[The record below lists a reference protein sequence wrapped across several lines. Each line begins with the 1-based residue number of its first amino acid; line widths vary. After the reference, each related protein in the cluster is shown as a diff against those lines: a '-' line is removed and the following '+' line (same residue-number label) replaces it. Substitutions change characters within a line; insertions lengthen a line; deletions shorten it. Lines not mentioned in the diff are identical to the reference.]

1 MTPSGHSPSE
11 TLSEQRWGL
20 GVCNLRNSIRLS
32 ISILSG
38 FVGLAMIAA
47 GAWGFF
53 LLNDA
58 GPEVEVALSDYAIAI
73 ELIGGG
79 LGMIGLAQALHLLL
93 EVNERG

>member
-1 MTPSGHSPSE
+1 MRT
-11 TLSEQRWGL
+11 T
-20 GVCNLRNSIRLS
+20 
-32 ISILSG
+32 ILAYVIA

-79 LGMIGLAQALHLLL
+79 LGMIGLAQALRLLL
-93 EVNERG
+93 EINGAKNHPAVS